1 MLGGLD
7 FYLSLKKSSLW
18 PSPYLHT
25 RAKPLLTNSLS
36 TYSTTLVTSLSTSW
50 LTSTWASLSNTI
62 ISMTTVKFPKFNEQ
76 MSGFLWADVWILM
89 ILFFGKVTQNCV
101 GEMRKW
107 LGKCSNLLG
116 KCSILLG
123 KRSNLLGK
131 WSKFVGEMKQMDGEV
146 KQNVLGRCPEGKM
159 QYTLNKRSM
168 MDLTKAG
175 QCEFFNTNI
184 VLLCENCWNP
194 VEGVNSAEEL
204 VAKLQQ
210 LSQFKQT
217 DQSRFLDAKII
228 KRWTLKFLVLN
239 EKNIPKEIPLALP
252 RTCAALHWR
261 WGESESASRSQQNP
275 PGIQHRREVKN

>member
-7 FYLSLKKSSLW
+7 FYLSLKKSPLW
-18 PSPYLHT
+18 PYLHT
-25 RAKPLLTNSLS
+25 RAKPSLTNSLS

-159 QYTLNKRSM
+159 QYTQKRVM
-168 MDLTKAG
+168 TFWNWP
-175 QCEFFNTNI
+175 Q
-184 VLLCENCWNP
+184 LL
-194 VEGVNSAEEL
+194 
-204 VAKLQQ
+204 
-210 LSQFKQT
+210 
-217 DQSRFLDAKII
+217 
-228 KRWTLKFLVLN
+228 
-239 EKNIPKEIPLALP
+239 
-252 RTCAALHWR
+252 
-261 WGESESASRSQQNP
+261 
-275 PGIQHRREVKN
+275 